1 MIFRVVEELGLS
13 RRFWEPKH
21 GGSNPPHPTNFVS
34 FLFDTKRYIIYG
46 RERNYSIILFTG

>member
-21 GGSNPPHPTNFVS
+21 GGSNPPHPTSKKLSEKEINTVER
-34 FLFDTKRYIIYG
+34 FLKNLETKP
-46 RERNYSIILFTG
+46 